1 MKRLN
6 ATRQYQEYQLEKANE
21 KEWQSEDLDR
31 TINEKRSRL
40 NKEKGNELLNAAVGW
55 ATEKSKVLKNE
66 IEDLRCEIS
75 TYEETIKRLQD
86 KIQTMQNDHSREL
99 MQLETKHRA
108 ELDRRETEHAQ
119 KPPDSKIGLC
129 GRIRLSAV
137 SVSCCLKRATSSAKQ

>member
-99 MQLETKHRA
+99 MQLETKHRPNWTARRRNMPKSHQTQKSDCVA
-108 ELDRRETEHAQ
+108 ESDYRQFQFPA
-119 KPPDSKIGLC
+119 
-129 GRIRLSAV
+129 A
-137 SVSCCLKRATSSAKQ
+137 